1 MVRKEDWR
9 RHLRTYIDGIRYEP
23 YALGQQDCWMLVAGA
38 IEAMTGVDL
47 AASQRGKYKSAKG
60 ALGIVKRA
68 KARNMADFAALH
80 LEEQHPIQAQ
90 IGDVMAMPTDDA
102 FGFSLGILNG
112 ERVLV
117 VTPTGIDT
125 RDRSEATRSFRV

>member
-23 YALGQQDCWMLVAGA
+23 YALGQQDCWLFVAGA

-47 AASQRGKYKSAKG
+47 ATPQRGKYKSAKG
-60 ALGIVKRA
+60 ALSIMRRTKS
-68 KARNMADFAALH
+68 RNMADFAALH
-80 LEEQHPIQAQ
+80 LPEQHPVQAQ
-90 IGDVMAMPTDDA
+90 IGDVMAMPTDDK
-102 FGFSLGILNG
+102 FGFSLGVLNG

-117 VTPTGIDT
+117 VTPTGVDT
-125 RDRSEATRSFRV
+125 RDRSEAVRSFRV